1 MKTLLVYNICGLG
14 NSPPL
19 DHYVKCIDSFLDQDF
34 KDYQVLLSACKS
46 DPVLFNNLYKKYK
59 DKISYVY
66 HHGIYT
72 VNTTFNKAVQEYVKE
87 KGPAESYMFVDSGCS
102 FYNPEIDTLDTT
114 ILKNTYDT
122 FKRYDNSIISLQT
135 NSDEALQTINQK
147 YKYESSKVQIVAE
160 DLYVPLGNALNC
172 HVTMF
177 SHKMYEA
184 YNSKLIPD
192 VFRAHCTESTFR
204 YLAAAVNTK
213 WYVMKDQQ
221 VEHLKAIE
229 GPSTGFQH
237 VSPQHGNTWNNLLYD
252 RDALGF
258 IKDTEFINSGIG
270 YEECNNILPHN
281 KTAYDENDMP
291 LDPEV
296 MKKLINKY
304 FFLTK
309 EELDYNSMKV
319 EAKI

>member
-14 NSPPL
+14 NKPPL
-19 DHYVKCIDSFLDQDF
+19 DYYIKCIDSFLDQDF
-34 KDYQVLLSACKS
+34 DNYRVLLSSCKS
-46 DPVLFNNLYKKYK
+46 DTDLVKSLHKKYK

-66 HHGIYT
+66 HHEVHT
-72 VNTTFNKAVQEYVKE
+72 VNTTFNKAIQEYVNA

-102 FYNPEIDTLDTT
+102 FYNPEIDTLDNT

-122 FKRYDNSIISLQT
+122 FKRYNNSIISLQT
-135 NSDEALQTINQK
+135 NSDEALQTIDQK
-147 YKYESSKVQIVAE
+147 YKYESSSVQIVAE

-177 SHKMYEA
+177 SHEMYEA
-184 YNSKLIPD
+184 YNNKLIPD

-221 VEHLKAIE
+221 VQHLKAIE
-229 GPSTGFQH
+229 GPSTGFSH
-237 VSPQHGNTWNNLLYD
+237 VSPHHQNTWNNLLYD
-252 RDALGF
+252 RDALQF

-281 KTAYDENDMP
+281 KAAYDENDMP
-291 LDPEV
+291 LDSEG

-309 EELDYNSMKV
+309 EELDYDNMKV
-319 EAKI
+319 QVKI